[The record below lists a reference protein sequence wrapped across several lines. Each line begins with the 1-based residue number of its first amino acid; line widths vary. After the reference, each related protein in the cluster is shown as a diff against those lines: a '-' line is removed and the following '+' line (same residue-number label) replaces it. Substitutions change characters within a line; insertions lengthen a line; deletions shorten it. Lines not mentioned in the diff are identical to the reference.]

1 MQMLGIPTP
10 IRKTET
16 STVVT
21 GRRAFLGAGLAGAF
35 LVSLPKGAFAAL
47 DNAQATA
54 LITQAVNDVNTAIAS
69 GNTGAALYAQFE
81 AIFNKY
87 ADVPTIARSALGPAA
102 RQASPAQLTAFTSAF
117 RGYLA
122 RKYGQRFRE
131 FKGAKFQ
138 VQSAR
143 QVKTFYEVAST
154 ALLPGQQPFQVQ
166 WQVSDRSGKNLF
178 FNIIVEG
185 VNMLASER
193 TEIGA
198 MLDQQKGSIDGLI
211 RALNSA
217 G

>member
-1 MQMLGIPTP
+1 MQMPGTLIPIPT
-10 IRKTET
+10 TEPRA
-16 STVVT
+16 
-21 GRRAFLGAGLAGAF
+21 GRRAFMASALAGAV
-35 LVSLPKGAFAAL
+35 LLTMPKGAFAAL
-47 DNAQATA
+47 DNAQASA
-54 LITQAVNDVNTAIAS
+54 LITQAVNDVNAAIAS
-69 GNTGAALYAQFE
+69 GQTGSALYAQFE

-102 RQASPAQLTAFTSAF
+102 RQATPAQLSAFTTAF

-131 FKGAKFQ
+131 FRGAKFQ
-138 VQSAR
+138 VQGSR
-143 QVKTFYEVAST
+143 QVKTFYEVASV

-198 MLDQQKGSIDGLI
+198 MLDQQRGSIDGLI
-211 RALNSA
+211 ATLNKTS
-217 G
+217 